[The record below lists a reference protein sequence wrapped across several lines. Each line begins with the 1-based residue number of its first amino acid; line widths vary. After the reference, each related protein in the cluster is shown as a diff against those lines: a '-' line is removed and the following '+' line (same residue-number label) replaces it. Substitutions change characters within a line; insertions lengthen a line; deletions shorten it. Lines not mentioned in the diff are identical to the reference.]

1 MTPNNILR
9 LKSLGLFIISPIYVP
24 LVVCWENRQDIKDFY
39 KECWQVAT
47 NTHEELEK
55 KQDAVKK

>member
-1 MTPNNILR
+1 MMTPNNILR
-9 LKSLGLFIISPIYVP
+9 LKTIGFFIISPIYVP

-55 KQDAVKK
+55 

>member
-1 MTPNNILR
+1 MTANNILR
-9 LKSLGLFIISPIYVP
+9 LKTVGFFLISPIYVP
-24 LVVCWENRQDIKDFY
+24 AVVCWNNRQDIKDFY

-55 KQDAVKK
+55 

>member
-9 LKSLGLFIISPIYVP
+9 LKTIVFFIISPIYVP
-24 LVVCWENRQDIKDFY
+24 LVVGWENRRDIKDFY

-47 NTHEELEK
+47 NTHNQLEK
-55 KQDAVKK
+55 